1 MTLMQQPLTE
11 LMTGDLWPQ
20 LVHVQQAEE
29 RAELLLQVGEDL
41 HWLKG
46 HFPSQPVLAGVV
58 QTDWACNIALR
69 LFHLDQAPQRIDN
82 LKFQNV
88 VLPPQTLKLE
98 LVRTAS
104 TNSIH
109 FRYSDP
115 DVPGHSFSEGK
126 LVF

>member
-1 MTLMQQPLTE
+1 MTPILQSLHD
-11 LMTGDLWPQ
+11 LMTGDQWPQ
-20 LVHVQQAEE
+20 LRHAQQEDN
-29 RAELLLQVGEDL
+29 RAELVLQVSEDL
-41 HWLKG
+41 HWLQG

-58 QTDWACNIALR
+58 QTDWACNIALQV
-69 LFHLDQAPQRIDN
+69 FDIQQAPQRIDN

-88 VLPPQTLKLE
+88 ILPPQIIKLE
-98 LVRTAS
+98 LVRNTS
-104 TNSIH
+104 TGAIH